1 MPRRREDTNLNLFQ
15 LEYFLTLA
23 DTLNYTKASK
33 LLHITQPNLSKMIV
47 NLEQEVGAQLF
58 LRSKRDV
65 RLTPAGDVFYREID
79 KMMDVYRGALE
90 KTRNVQTG
98 TSGIIN
104 LGFLGT
110 AVIRF
115 LPKIVNRFKERNP
128 TIDLNLRDFTY
139 SPLMEALTSDQIDM
153 AILPDR
159 ELDKIPNIVKKYL
172 FADRMCVAVPLGHP
186 LADRE
191 QIDLV
196 ELKNEPFVVM
206 NPKISIRDYDLV
218 NSMCLEQDFL
228 PKVVYEANTLFN
240 LLMMVECNVGVAILA
255 GHMINFATGGVKFVN
270 LIGYDNYFRVV
281 CAWRKDRNHSI
292 PQLLE
297 VMDEYLDEG

>member
-1 MPRRREDTNLNLFQ
+1 MNLYQ

-47 NLEQEVGAQLF
+47 NLEHEVGAQLF

-79 KMMDVYRGALE
+79 KMMDVYQEALK

-98 TSGIIN
+98 TSGIID

-115 LPKIVNRFKERNP
+115 LPEIVNRFKVQNP
-128 TIDLNLRDFTY
+128 TIDLNLKDFTY
-139 SPLMEALTSDQIDM
+139 SPLMEALGNDQIDI

-159 ELDKIPNIVKKYL
+159 ELDKIPNIMKKYL
-172 FADRMCVAVPLGHP
+172 FADRMCAAVPIGHP
-186 LADRE
+186 LAERD

-196 ELKNEPFVVM
+196 ELKPEPFVVM

-218 NSMCLEQDFL
+218 NNMCLEQDFL
-228 PKVVYEANTLFN
+228 PKVVYEANTLIN
-240 LLMMVECNVGVAILA
+240 LLMMVECKVGVAILA
-255 GHMINFATGGVKFVN
+255 EHMSRFATGGVKFVN
-270 LIGYDNYFRVV
+270 LIGYDNYFRMV
-281 CAWRKDRNHSI
+281 CAWRKDRNPSI
-292 PQLLE
+292 PKLIE
-297 VMDEYLDEG
+297 VMDDCLSGTKS